1 MTFST
6 PPMAFLLRFLR
17 ARFWLAV
24 LILAAAC
31 SPKGTMDEEEE
42 DPIAT
47 PTPYALTLPATFPQN
62 PTIPTDNPLTNEG
75 VQLGRMLFYET
86 RLSRDNTLSCG
97 SCHQQSKAFTDGR
110 ARSLGVDGRQHPRGA
125 MSLTNLLWETT
136 LNWDGAATTLET
148 QARIP
153 IENEVELHQS
163 LAVGVAK
170 LQQTDLYPPLFLKA
184 FGSKTITEE
193 NTLKALAQFER
204 TLISANSRFDRYYA
218 GDRSVL
224 TPDEVQGLLLFNN
237 HPEPSH
243 GIAGANCFHC
253 HGGTLFTAR
262 DFFNNGLDLSFADNG
277 RGQATGQ
284 AFDNGKFRAPT
295 LRNIALTAPYMH
307 DGRFATLEEVVDHY
321 SDHVQRQSPNID
333 PNMLDASNVPFGSQV
348 SLSATQKRQLVAFL
362 KTLTDTT
369 FVHDKRFANPFT
381 P

>member
-1 MTFST
+1 MALALRCLRTFW
-6 PPMAFLLRFLR
+6 P
-17 ARFWLAV
+17 AV
-24 LILAAAC
+24 LALALAAC
-31 SPKGTMDEEEE
+31 SPKGTMDEEE
-42 DPIAT
+42 DPIVA
-47 PTPYALTLPATFPQN
+47 PTAYALTLPATFPQN
-62 PTIPTDNPLTNEG
+62 PTLPTDNPLTNEG
-75 VQLGRMLFYET
+75 VTLGRMLFYET
-86 RLSRDNTLSCG
+86 RLSRDNSMSCG

-110 ARSLGVDGRQHPRGA
+110 ARALGVDGQQHPRGA
-125 MSLTNLLWETT
+125 MSLTNLLWEPT
-136 LNWDGAATTLET
+136 LNWDGAASALEA

-153 IENEVELHQS
+153 IENAVELHQL

-170 LQQTDLYPPLFLKA
+170 LQQTDLYPPLFFKA

-204 TLISANSRFDRYYA
+204 TLISANSRYDRYYA
-218 GDRSVL
+218 GDRSAL

-237 HPEPSH
+237 HPDPSH

-262 DFFNNGLDLSFADNG
+262 DFFNNGLDLTFADNG
-277 RGQATGQ
+277 RGQATSQ

-333 PNMLDASNVPFGSQV
+333 PNMLDATNVPFGAQL
-348 SLSATQKRQLVAFL
+348 SLTATQKRQLVAFL

-369 FVHDKRFANPFT
+369 FVRDKRFANPFT